1 MPFSIVCMLRTYMV
15 QTWLNKIFQ
24 EVGTMDLSRE
34 ITYEKEG
41 GDKPITV
48 KVERCFQCEAT
59 IQQIILELLKKRLD
73 AGGGLG

>member
-1 MPFSIVCMLRTYMV
+1 
-15 QTWLNKIFQ
+15 
-24 EVGTMDLSRE
+24 MDLSRE

-59 IQQIILELLKKRLD
+59 IQQIILELLKRRLD
-73 AGGGLG
+73 TGGGLR